1 MIVDLLFWFWD
12 GFFAAPARDI
22 WDDPLYLIQNIM
34 GGLMVGIL
42 YSLVAL
48 GYVLIY
54 KASGVFNFAQPMMA
68 IISALAL
75 IYLHDK
81 IFYPLM
87 GSAFG
92 LSIILSIVLSMTM
105 MVVLAVLVE
114 RLMLRPLVNQPE
126 IILFMSTIGLY
137 FFLEGFGETLFN
149 SVANSAVPMKALGIQ
164 RGPIEVGGIMLQKVD
179 ITAAAV
185 SAVMVI
191 ALAFLFQKTPV
202 GRALRAVAD
211 DHQAAL
217 SVGIPL
223 NLMWIV
229 VWIVAGAVGL
239 VAGVMWGASSG
250 GVDFSLA
257 FIALKALPVLIL
269 GGFTSIPGVI
279 IGGLIIG
286 VGERLAEIYWSG
298 AIGDSIETWF
308 AYVLALAILF
318 VRPEGLFGEKLI
330 ERV

>member
-1 MIVDLLFWFWD
+1 MELIAWFWN
-12 GFFAAPARDI
+12 GFFVSPALDI
-22 WDDPLYLIQNIM
+22 WNDPSYLIQNIM

-68 IISALAL
+68 IISALGL
-75 IYLHDK
+75 IYFHDN
-81 IFYPLM
+81 ILYPLM
-87 GSAFG
+87 GSMFG
-92 LSIILSIVLSMTM
+92 LTILLSILLAMGI
-105 MVVLAVLVE
+105 MVILAILVE

-126 IILFMSTIGLY
+126 IILFMSSIGLY

-149 SVANSAVPMKALGIQ
+149 PITNSPVPMAALGIQ
-164 RGPIEVGGIMLQKVD
+164 RGPINIGDIRLQKVD
-179 ITAAAV
+179 VTAAAV
-185 SAVMVI
+185 SAVMVVGL
-191 ALAFLFQKTPV
+191 ALLFQKTRI

-211 DHQAAL
+211 DHQAAM

-223 NLMWIV
+223 NYMWIV
-229 VWIVAGAVGL
+229 VWIIAGAVGL

-250 GVDFSLA
+250 AVDFSLA

-318 VRPEGLFGEKLI
+318 FRPEGLFGEKLI

>member
-1 MIVDLLFWFWD
+1 MEIIAWFWN
-12 GFFAAPARDI
+12 GFLVTPALDI
-22 WDDPLYLIQNIM
+22 WNDPAYLVQNIM

-68 IISALAL
+68 IISALGL
-75 IYLHDK
+75 IYFHDK
-81 IFYPLM
+81 VLHPLM
-87 GSAFG
+87 GSMFG
-92 LSIILSIVLSMTM
+92 LTILLSILLAMAI
-105 MVVLAVLVE
+105 MVVLAILVE

-126 IILFMSTIGLY
+126 IILFMSSIGLY

-149 SVANSAVPMKALGIQ
+149 PITNSPVPMEALGIQ
-164 RGPIEVGGIMLQKVD
+164 RGTINIWEIRLQKVD
-179 ITAAAV
+179 VTAAAV

-191 ALAFLFQKTPV
+191 VLALVFQKTRI

-211 DHQAAL
+211 DHQAAM
-217 SVGIPL
+217 SIGIPL
-223 NLMWIV
+223 NYMWII
-229 VWIVAGAVGL
+229 VWIIAGAVGL

-318 VRPEGLFGEKLI
+318 FRPEGLFGEKLI

>member
-1 MIVDLLFWFWD
+1 MEFIAWFWN
-12 GFFAAPARDI
+12 GFFAAPALDI
-22 WDDPLYLIQNIM
+22 WTDPAYLIQNIM

-68 IISALAL
+68 IISALGL
-75 IYLHDK
+75 IYFHDK
-81 IFYPLM
+81 ILYPLM
-87 GSAFG
+87 GSMFG
-92 LSIILSIVLSMTM
+92 LTILLSILLAVGI
-105 MVVLAVLVE
+105 MVILAVLVE

-126 IILFMSTIGLY
+126 LILFMSSIGLY
-137 FFLEGFGETLFN
+137 FFLEGIGETLFN
-149 SVANSAVPMKALGIQ
+149 PITNSPVPMEALGIQ
-164 RGPIEVGGIMLQKVD
+164 RGTISIGQIKLQKVD
-179 ITAAAV
+179 VTAAAV
-185 SAVMVI
+185 SAVMVVGL
-191 ALAFLFQKTPV
+191 ALLFQKTRI

-211 DHQAAL
+211 DHQAAM

-223 NLMWIV
+223 NYMWII
-229 VWIVAGAVGL
+229 VWIIAGAVGL

-318 VRPEGLFGEKLI
+318 FRPEGLFGEKLI

>member
-1 MIVDLLFWFWD
+1 
-12 GFFAAPARDI
+12 
-22 WDDPLYLIQNIM
+22 
-34 GGLMVGIL
+34 MVGIL

-68 IISALAL
+68 IISALGL
-75 IYLHDK
+75 IYFHDK
-81 IFYPLM
+81 VFYPLM

-92 LSIILSIVLSMTM
+92 LTIILSIILALGM
-105 MVVLAVLVE
+105 MVILAVLVE

-126 IILFMSTIGLY
+126 IILFMSSIGLY

-149 SVANSAVPMKALGIQ
+149 PITNSPVPMAALGIQ
-164 RGPIEVGGIMLQKVD
+164 RGPISIGEIRLQKVD
-179 ITAAAV
+179 VTAAAV

-191 ALAFLFQKTPV
+191 VLALVFQKTRI

-211 DHQAAL
+211 DHQAAM
-217 SVGIPL
+217 SIGIPL
-223 NLMWIV
+223 HYMWIV
-229 VWIVAGAVGL
+229 VWIIAGAVGM

-318 VRPEGLFGEKLI
+318 FRPEGLFGEKLI

>member
-1 MIVDLLFWFWD
+1 MEFIVWFWN
-12 GFFAAPARDI
+12 GFFAAPALDI
-22 WDDPLYLIQNIM
+22 WTDPAYLVQNVM

-68 IISALAL
+68 IISALGL
-75 IYLHDK
+75 IYFHDK
-81 IFYPLM
+81 VLYPLM
-87 GSAFG
+87 GSMFG
-92 LSIILSIVLSMTM
+92 LTIILSILLAVGI
-105 MVVLAVLVE
+105 MVILAVLVE

-126 IILFMSTIGLY
+126 IILFMSSIGLY
-137 FFLEGFGETLFN
+137 FFLEGLGETLFN
-149 SVANSAVPMKALGIQ
+149 PITNSPVPMDALGIQ
-164 RGPIEVGGIMLQKVD
+164 RGTIRIGEIKLQKVD
-179 ITAAAV
+179 VTAAAV
-185 SAVMVI
+185 SAVMVVGL
-191 ALAFLFQKTPV
+191 ALLFQRTRI

-211 DHQAAL
+211 DHQAAM

-223 NLMWIV
+223 NYMWII
-229 VWIVAGAVGL
+229 VWIIAGAVGL

-318 VRPEGLFGEKLI
+318 FRPEGLFGEKLI

>member
-1 MIVDLLFWFWD
+1 MEFIAWFWN
-12 GFFAAPARDI
+12 GFFAAPALDI
-22 WDDPLYLIQNIM
+22 WTDPAYLVQNIM

-68 IISALAL
+68 IISALGL
-75 IYLHDK
+75 IYFHDK
-81 IFYPLM
+81 ILYPLM
-87 GSAFG
+87 GSMFG
-92 LSIILSIVLSMTM
+92 LTILLSILLAVGI
-105 MVVLAVLVE
+105 MVILAVLVE

-126 IILFMSTIGLY
+126 IILFMSSIGLY
-137 FFLEGFGETLFN
+137 FFLEGIGETLFN
-149 SVANSAVPMKALGIQ
+149 PITNSPVPMEALGIQ
-164 RGPIEVGGIMLQKVD
+164 RGTISIGQIKLQKVD
-179 ITAAAV
+179 VTAAAV
-185 SAVMVI
+185 SAVMVVGL
-191 ALAFLFQKTPV
+191 ALLFQKTRI

-211 DHQAAL
+211 DHQAAM

-223 NLMWIV
+223 NYMWII
-229 VWIVAGAVGL
+229 VWIIAGAVGL

-318 VRPEGLFGEKLI
+318 FRPEGLFGEKLI

>member
-1 MIVDLLFWFWD
+1 MEIISWFWN
-12 GFFAAPARDI
+12 GFFVAPVLDV
-22 WDDPLYLIQNIM
+22 WNDPAYLIQNIM

-68 IISALAL
+68 IISALGL
-75 IYLHDK
+75 IYFHDEVL
-81 IFYPLM
+81 YPLM
-87 GSAFG
+87 GSMYG
-92 LSIILSIVLSMTM
+92 LTILLSILLAMGIMVILAI
-105 MVVLAVLVE
+105 LVE
-114 RLMLRPLVNQPE
+114 RLMLRALVNQPE
-126 IILFMSTIGLY
+126 IILFMSSIGLY

-149 SVANSAVPMKALGIQ
+149 PITNSPVPMDALGIQ
-164 RGPIEVGGIMLQKVD
+164 RGTITIGEIRLQKVD
-179 ITAAAV
+179 VTAAAV

-191 ALAFLFQKTPV
+191 VLALLFQKTRI

-211 DHQAAL
+211 DHQAAM

-223 NLMWIV
+223 NYMWII
-229 VWIVAGAVGL
+229 VWIIAGAVGL

-298 AIGDSIETWF
+298 ALGDSIETWF

-318 VRPEGLFGEKLI
+318 FRPEGLFGEKLI